1 MNNTE
6 MSDTI
11 YRATMVAY
19 EVGIKEGRT
28 QGRKLERE
36 HLLKALDLNS
46 TFNDIG
52 DFIYLDD
59 LKDGLEE
66 IKNVKVS

>member
-1 MNNTE
+1 MTNSE
-6 MSDTI
+6 FQETI
-11 YRATMVAY
+11 HKACMAAFKTGV
-19 EVGIKEGRT
+19 KEGR
-28 QGRKLERE
+28 RLEAERFW
-36 HLLKALDLNS
+36 KAIDLNS